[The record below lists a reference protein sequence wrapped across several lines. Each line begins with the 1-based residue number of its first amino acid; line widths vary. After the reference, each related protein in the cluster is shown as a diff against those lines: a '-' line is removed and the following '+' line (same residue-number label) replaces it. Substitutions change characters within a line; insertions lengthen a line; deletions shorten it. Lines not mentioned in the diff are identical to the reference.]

1 MRSSLFLT
9 VLTLLAYS
17 PSLFSRQLAIVID
30 DLGYSL
36 LNGRRSIDL
45 PGKVT
50 VAILPFAPNSVGLA
64 EYAKRKNKE
73 VIIHLPMQAKSK
85 TIQKTESPTLN
96 VSMSAIQY
104 TTILDAS
111 LSRFAQAKG
120 VSNHMGSL
128 LTEKESPM
136 RQVLTATGNRGL
148 YFLDSKT
155 TNQSIAKKVAHKA
168 GVPYV
173 ARDFFLDNVKSEQS
187 MKSIMTSA
195 FTLSRKTGGSIII
208 GHPYRGTL
216 DFLERELRNLPTDI
230 DLVFV
235 SELRTIDQAA
245 AGLP

>member
-9 VLTLLAYS
+9 VLTLVAYS

-36 LNGRRSIDL
+36 LGGRRSIDL
-45 PGKVT
+45 PGRVT

-85 TIQKTESPTLN
+85 TIQKTESQTLN

-136 RQVLTATGNRGL
+136 KQVLTATGNRGL

-173 ARDFFLDNVKSEQS
+173 ARDCFLDNIRTEQN
-187 MKSIMTSA
+187 MKSIMESA
-195 FTLSRKTGGSIII
+195 FTLSRKTGDAVII
-208 GHPYRGTL
+208 GHPYQGTL
-216 DFLERELRNLPTDI
+216 DFLERELQTLPNDI
-230 DLVFV
+230 ELVFA
-235 SELRTIDQAA
+235 SQLPTIDQAVVV
-245 AGLP
+245 PP

>member
-96 VSMSAIQY
+96 VSMSAI
-104 TTILDAS
+104 
-111 LSRFAQAKG
+111 
-120 VSNHMGSL
+120 
-128 LTEKESPM
+128 
-136 RQVLTATGNRGL
+136 
-148 YFLDSKT
+148 
-155 TNQSIAKKVAHKA
+155 AKKVAHKA

-173 ARDFFLDNVKSEQS
+173 ARDFFLDNVKSERS

>member
-36 LNGRRSIDL
+36 LGGRRSIDL
-45 PGKVT
+45 PGRVT

-85 TIQKTESPTLN
+85 TIQKTESRTLN

-128 LTEKESPM
+128 LTEKERPM
-136 RQVLTATGNRGL
+136 KQVLTATGNRGL

-155 TNQSIAKKVAHKA
+155 TNQSIAKKVANKA
-168 GVPYV
+168 RVPYV
-173 ARDFFLDNVKSEQS
+173 ARDFFLDNVKSERS
-187 MKSIMTSA
+187 MKTIMTSA
-195 FTLSRKTGGSIII
+195 LTLSRKTGGSVII
-208 GHPYRGTL
+208 GHPYRETL
-216 DFLERELRNLPTDI
+216 AFLERELRNLPTDI

-235 SELRTIDQAA
+235 SELTAIDQAA

>member
-1 MRSSLFLT
+1 MRCSLFLAL
-9 VLTLLAYS
+9 LTLLAYS

-30 DLGYSL
+30 DLGYSIV
-36 LNGRRSIDL
+36 NGKLSIDL

-85 TIQKTESPTLN
+85 TIQKTESRTLN

-111 LSRFAQAKG
+111 LSRFAEAKG

-136 RQVLTATGNRGL
+136 KQVLTATGNRGL

-155 TNQSIAKKVAHKA
+155 TNQSIAKKVANKA
-168 GVPYV
+168 RVPYV
-173 ARDFFLDNVKSEQS
+173 ARDFFLDNVKSERS
-187 MKSIMTSA
+187 MKTIMTSA
-195 FTLSRKTGGSIII
+195 FTLSRKTGGSVII

-216 DFLERELRNLPTDI
+216 AFLERELRNLPTDI

-235 SELRTIDQAA
+235 SELTAIDQAA

>member
-36 LNGRRSIDL
+36 LGGRRSIDL
-45 PGKVT
+45 PGRVT

-85 TIQKTESPTLN
+85 TIQKTESRTLN

-136 RQVLTATGNRGL
+136 KQVLTATGNRGL

-155 TNQSIAKKVAHKA
+155 TNQSIAKKVANKA
-168 GVPYV
+168 RVPYV
-173 ARDFFLDNVKSEQS
+173 ARDFFLDNVKSERS
-187 MKSIMTSA
+187 MKTIMTSA
-195 FTLSRKTGGSIII
+195 LTLSRKTGGSVII
-208 GHPYRGTL
+208 GHPYRETL
-216 DFLERELRNLPTDI
+216 AFLERELRNLPTDI

-235 SELRTIDQAA
+235 SELTAIDQAA

>member
-1 MRSSLFLT
+1 MRSFVLLLVLALLVYSSSSL
-9 VLTLLAYS
+9 
-17 PSLFSRQLAIVID
+17 SRQLAIVID

-36 LNGRRSIDL
+36 INGKRSIDL
-45 PGKVT
+45 PGDVT
-50 VAILPFAPNSVGLA
+50 VAILPFAPNSVELA
-64 EYAKRKNKE
+64 EYATRKNKE
-73 VIIHLPMQAKSK
+73 VIIHLPMQAKGK
-85 TIQKTESPTLN
+85 TIQKTESQTLN

-136 RQVLTATGNRGL
+136 KQVLTATGNRGL

-155 TNQSIAKKVAHKA
+155 TNQSIAKKVANKA
-168 GVPYV
+168 RVPYV
-173 ARDFFLDNVKSEQS
+173 ARDFFLDNVKSERS
-187 MKSIMTSA
+187 MKTIMTSA
-195 FTLSRKTGGSIII
+195 LTLSRKTGGSVII
-208 GHPYRGTL
+208 GHPYRETL
-216 DFLERELRNLPTDI
+216 AFLERELRNLPTDI

-235 SELRTIDQAA
+235 SELTAIDQAA